1 MLVCE
6 LCSETIPMQSNLAV
20 VEELMR
26 IAAYLDPA
34 SAPGC
39 TNPECAQHSIP
50 VGSTGTRYKRAG
62 ASAAGTAR
70 YQCLVCKSTFSGQA
84 KASSRQRVTHKN
96 RDVFLLLVNKS
107 PLKRISAVTGLS
119 MVTLYRKL
127 TFIHEQCLRFVGERE
142 RTLTERDLLTRYL
155 ATDRQK
161 FIVNWTSRKDRRNVH
176 LLAIATADVET
187 GYVFGMHLNFDAGP
201 DLAAL
206 EADMVRFGDH
216 HLTKPFRRY
225 ARLWLPQD
233 YEAERRI
240 RTREERAEAEARA
253 AEAELESE
261 ILRVYGESVR
271 RDDVESGDRAAP
283 ERQLPQ
289 RGAQVH
295 EQVSMNAHIQ
305 FIARLLRRAEKLR
318 FFMDQESGLRAAFM
332 AALAPRVKA
341 RTADAWYV
349 QVLKRMTVDAKRRAL
364 KSAMKRFA
372 AAQMANPWLTPT
384 EVELMLM
391 KAEMASAKEF
401 GHWRDRWVEH
411 PLPIMTEPE
420 KRLCWLTDLGDYDED
435 HSARLYLKA
444 TLHPIDRFFMQVRR
458 RLSLAERAISSAG
471 NQGRVWNGYAAYQP
485 GNLAQALE
493 IFRVYYNYCECG
505 EDRKTPAMRL
515 GLARGLVALEDI
527 LYFEPARLNPA

>member
-6 LCSETIPMQSNLAV
+6 LCAETIPMQSNLAV

-26 IAAYLDPA
+26 IAAYLDSVPVP
-34 SAPGC
+34 SC
-39 TNPECAQHSIP
+39 TNERCAQHGTP
-50 VGSTGTRYKRAG
+50 VGNAGTRYKRAG
-62 ASAAGTAR
+62 TSAAGTPR
-70 YQCLVCKSTFSGQA
+70 YQCLLCKATFSGQA
-84 KASSRQRVTHKN
+84 KANSRQRVTHKN
-96 RDVFLLLVNKS
+96 RDIFMLLVNKS

-119 MVTLYRKL
+119 MATLYRKL
-127 TFIHEQCLRFVGERE
+127 TFIHEQCLRFAGERE
-142 RTLTERDLLTRYL
+142 RGLTERDLPTRYL

-161 FIVNWTSRKDRRNVH
+161 FNVNWASRKDRRNVQ

-187 GYVFGMHLNFDAGP
+187 GYVFGMHLNFDAEP
-201 DLAAL
+201 DTAAL

-240 RTREERAEAEARA
+240 KTREGRAAAEARA
-253 AEAELESE
+253 AKAELNAE
-261 ILRVYGESVR
+261 ILRVYGDSVG
-271 RDDVESGDRAAP
+271 RDDVESSDQVTS

-295 EQVSMNAHIQ
+295 EQVSMSAHIQ
-305 FIARLLRRAEKLR
+305 FVARLLRRAEKLR

-332 AALAPRVKA
+332 AALASRIRT

-349 QVLKRMTVDAKRRAL
+349 RILKETTVDTKRRAVNA
-364 KSAMKRFA
+364 AMKRFA
-372 AAQMANPWLTPT
+372 EAQMANPLLSPL
-384 EVELMLM
+384 EVEQVLM
-391 KAEMASAKEF
+391 KAEMAQAKEF
-401 GHWRDRWVEH
+401 GHWRDRWVQH
-411 PLPIMTEPE
+411 PLPIMSEPE
-420 KRLCWLTDLGDYDED
+420 KRVCWLTDLGDYADD
-435 HSARLYLKA
+435 HAARLYLKA

-485 GNLAQALE
+485 GNLAQTLE

-515 GLARGLVALEDI
+515 GLARGPVALEDI
-527 LYFEPARLNPA
+527 LYFAPA